1 MIRFICFSVLQI
13 YNRFFK
19 YKNILRKNFI
29 EFFY

>member
-1 MIRFICFSVLQI
+1 MKHFVCFSVLQI

-19 YKNILRKNFI
+19 YKNILRKIFI